1 MVTKQ
6 LTKETGTGGKIRVTT
21 EELVK
26 QICKEQG
33 ISVAKLAAALGQS
46 RQNFYKKLQRDTLTA
61 QEWQEAAKVLG
72 VEFDQGFVLPD
83 GTRMGVS
90 EKREKRTV
98 LPLMGSAFLPGKA
111 EETVKQFEDPKLQ
124 EIAWG
129 ELYFF
134 RAQAESCIQSV
145 EKYQTSEDP
154 ILRLSADML
163 STFANFTLG
172 NGKEAQMARKD
183 VAQILRKYLEKEE
196 DPETNASCLFAYYV
210 TSVLIHILP
219 EEGTPPL
226 DRYLSY
232 LPVGQRLF
240 AISMLGHVAYL
251 KGEYAR
257 AQGMVQ
263 TAMAMTEKI
272 YPIPMI
278 YLYCVAAMCQ
288 INQKDQEGARQS
300 VTEGWEMA
308 RKDKFLEPFIEYHGL
323 LQGVLEASIRKSE
336 PEVYKKLVDGV
347 IAFSRGWMKIHNP
360 QMQKAVTD
368 LLTPLEYSI
377 AMLACRDWTNQEIGE
392 HLGLSVNTVKH
403 YVSGILEKLHIDKRE
418 KIKEFVNQ

>member
-183 VAQILRKYLEKEE
+183 VAQILRKYLEK
-196 DPETNASCLFAYYV
+196 
-210 TSVLIHILP
+210 
-219 EEGTPPL
+219 
-226 DRYLSY
+226 
-232 LPVGQRLF
+232 
-240 AISMLGHVAYL
+240 
-251 KGEYAR
+251 K
-257 AQGMVQ
+257 
-263 TAMAMTEKI
+263 K
-272 YPIPMI
+272 
-278 YLYCVAAMCQ
+278 
-288 INQKDQEGARQS
+288 
-300 VTEGWEMA
+300 
-308 RKDKFLEPFIEYHGL
+308 
-323 LQGVLEASIRKSE
+323 IRKPS
-336 PEVYKKLVDGV
+336 PPVC
-347 IAFSRGWMKIHNP
+347 S
-360 QMQKAVTD
+360 
-368 LLTPLEYSI
+368 
-377 AMLACRDWTNQEIGE
+377 
-392 HLGLSVNTVKH
+392 
-403 YVSGILEKLHIDKRE
+403 HIT
-418 KIKEFVNQ
+418 